1 MLIKEKWKIYKWYA
15 IIAMLSLAAVIF
27 LPMLGSSA
35 DLQLLLPNTFAGWL
49 VYLTTKILVVILN
62 FLIFHSF
69 IQQGILNVQDNPR
82 YIEAMTILNK
92 YGIMIEDEPR
102 SPEQW
107 KHDTY
112 YKKGISL
119 AITTALSVFG
129 LTQAILSFDLTQMLT
144 YLFTVFMG
152 IVFGLIQMSMTEDY
166 YTGELWYYAK
176 KIERQNTKTDMEL
189 SAAQGIC

>member
-15 IIAMLSLAAVIF
+15 IIIMLSLAAVIF

-92 YGIMIEDEPR
+92 YGIIIEDEPR

-112 YKKGISL
+112 YKKGMSL
-119 AITTALSVFG
+119 VITTALSIFG
-129 LTQAILSFDLTQMLT
+129 LTQAILSFDLAQMLT

-152 IVFGLIQMSMTEDY
+152 IIFGLIQMSMTEDY
-166 YTGELWYYAK
+166 YTGELWCYAK
-176 KIERQNTKTDMEL
+176 KIERQNIKTDMEL